1 MQSTF
6 IIMVVCTVRKIK
18 KSFALLGSLRLHAGD
33 GFPADSGT
41 TATPETNSTLWTSTF
56 LFNDF

>member
-1 MQSTF
+1 
-6 IIMVVCTVRKIK
+6 MVVCTVRKIK

-41 TATPETNSTLWTSTF
+41 TATPETNSALWNSTF